1 MGDMNGIDGIS
12 MQRISSFIKSYISD
26 DEGLLGDIYQ
36 LAVAD
41 RVPVMRKETR
51 ELLKTQLIM
60 KKPKEVLEIGTAVGY
75 SSLFMSKYLDDSGKI
90 TTMELDEERVK
101 IARANI
107 DALGKTDVITVLQG
121 DAYETLKTLQSD
133 AYDFAFVDAAKGQ
146 YINYYPDVMRV
157 VKSGGVIISDNVLQ
171 DGDVL
176 ESHYTVDKRNR
187 TIHDRMREYLYT
199 ITHDDKLDTAIL
211 SVGDGVAISIK
222 R

>member
-1 MGDMNGIDGIS
+1 MNEIS
-12 MQRISSFIKSYISD
+12 YERISAFIKSYLGD
-26 DEGLLGDIYQ
+26 DEGMLGKIYSD
-36 LAVAD
+36 AIRD

-60 KKPKEVLEIGTAVGY
+60 KKPMQILEIGTAVGY
-75 SSLFMSKYLDDSGKI
+75 SSIYMSKYLGDDGRI
-90 TTMELDEERVK
+90 TTIELDEERVK

-107 DALGKTDVITVLQG
+107 EAMGLEHVIEVLQG
-121 DAYETLKTLQSD
+121 DAYEVLKTLPGET
-133 AYDFAFVDAAKGQ
+133 YDFAFVDAAKGQ

-157 VKSGGVIISDNVLQ
+157 VKNTGVIISDNVLQ

-187 TIHDRMREYLYT
+187 TIHDRMRDYLYT
-199 ITHDDKLDTAIL
+199 ITHDDRLDTAIL
-211 SVGDGVAISIK
+211 SVGDGVAISVK

>member
-1 MGDMNGIDGIS
+1 ME
-12 MQRISSFIKSYISD
+12 RISSFIKSYIED
-26 DEGLLGDIYQ
+26 DEGILGQIYSD
-36 LAVAD
+36 AIHD

-51 ELLKTQLIM
+51 ELIKTQLIM
-60 KKPKEVLEIGTAVGY
+60 KKPMQILEIGTAVGY
-75 SSLFMSKYLDDSGKI
+75 SSLFMSNYLADGGRI
-90 TTMELDEERVK
+90 TTIELDSERVK
-101 IARANI
+101 IAKDNI
-107 DALGKTDVITVLQG
+107 NKLEKADIIQVLQG
-121 DAYETLKTLQSD
+121 DAYQVLKTLPD
-133 AYDFAFVDAAKGQ
+133 KTYDFAFVDAAKGQ

-176 ESHYTVDKRNR
+176 ESHFTVDKRNR

-199 ITHDDKLDTAIL
+199 ITHDDRLDSAIL